1 MAKWLITR
9 FQTLWPRRDTML
21 WHLCQSTLSKPHQIQ
36 WVWIN
41 FCCSRNSLLLG
52 IGVLKG
58 ELCVYPPALFEATG
72 TMLQSDKSSQANA
85 IQGWVQPSSN
95 PPGYELHLWWR
106 CSDPQNSMENLA
118 DLWVTVWKV
127 YWVCQKRNI
136 TNQSSVWWLPSWS
149 FYRRQFP
156 SEMEE
161 IIFLL
166 ERGNLG
172 TLLKR
177 AFLSVNGNQW
187 KYFFVGWWNG
197 DTN

>member
-1 MAKWLITR
+1 
-9 FQTLWPRRDTML
+9 ML

-36 WVWIN
+36 WVWIHL
-41 FCCSRNSLLLG
+41 CCSRNSLLLG
-52 IGVLKG
+52 TGVLKD

-85 IQGWVQPSSN
+85 IQRWVQPSSTQI
-95 PPGYELHLWWR
+95 
-106 CSDPQNSMENLA
+106 PQDISYIYDGGAQIHKIPWKTWQTYCGKYTAYVKKRSM
-118 DLWVTVWKV
+118 
-127 YWVCQKRNI
+127 
-136 TNQSSVWWLPSWS
+136 TNQISVSWLPRWS

-172 TLLKR
+172 ALLKR
-177 AFLSVNGNQW
+177 AFLSWRTFDGGSPLQLQE
-187 KYFFVGWWNG
+187 
-197 DTN
+197 